1 MAILDFSLQLAKAQA
16 NVRAA
21 GTYVS
26 QNVIDLGVAGGIKI
40 IGDRGYLQVR
50 VGTAFAT
57 GDSVEFQLVA
67 ADNAALSSNPVVL
80 MSTGAIARANLTA
93 NTIVW
98 ETQLPQVIPKRYLGL
113 KAVAVAASAFTAGDF
128 DANIVVDRTITY

>member
-1 MAILDFSLQLAKAQA
+1 MAILDFSLQLAKGQN

-21 GTYVS
+21 GTYNS
-26 QNVIDLGVAGGIKI
+26 QNVIDLGNANGVKI

-67 ADNAALSSNPVVL
+67 ADDAALSSNPVVL

-113 KAVAVAASAFTAGDF
+113 KAVAVGTSAFTAGDF
-128 DANIVVDRTITY
+128 DANIAVDRTITY

>member
-1 MAILDFSLQLAKAQA
+1 MAILDFSLQLAKGQ
-16 NVRAA
+16 NDVRAA
-21 GTYVS
+21 GTYNF
-26 QNVIDLGVAGGIKI
+26 QNVIDLGNANGVKI

-67 ADNAALSSNPVVL
+67 ADDAALSSNPVTL
-80 MSTGAIARANLTA
+80 MSSGAIATANLTA

-113 KAVAVAASAFTAGDF
+113 KAVAVGAFTAGDF
-128 DANIVVDRTITY
+128 DANIAVDRTITY